1 MKRIVVVA
9 LILWLVL
16 PRLASA
22 QQSSTCAQQ
31 LRLARS
37 IYENGRLHELKDR
50 LSDCLA
56 GTQFTTQERV
66 DAYKLMTLAYIYL
79 EEPAEAD
86 KMMLNILRTDP
97 EFEPNDNIDPA
108 EFVALYK
115 TFRTE
120 PVYRLG
126 VKGGANATQPN
137 AHQYVPLNEGS
148 ESYSY
153 SFGFQAGIAGEFGVF
168 NNKVTI
174 APELNF
180 QVKSFKAKNEF
191 FEQDQKTDGT
201 ISLSWI
207 SLPISVQYPL
217 PIRYKSAKPKWVPY
231 VAAGASVDY
240 LVKTVTNLQTTIRY
254 QSSVET
260 STDDKSQYKNFNIAP
275 ILSAGVKGRVKK
287 AEVVAE
293 LRYNFGVSTIFNKE
307 MLYNSQ
313 AEVFGNKFVHGPF
326 SINTLSLSFGYLMN
340 KYIPKKKNTH

>member
-37 IYENGRLHELKDR
+37 IYENGRLHELPGR
-50 LSDCLA
+50 LDDCLK

-66 DAYKLMTLAYIYL
+66 DAYKLLTLAYIYL
-79 EEPAEAD
+79 EEPEEAD
-86 KMMLNILRTDP
+86 KMMLKILETDP
-97 EFEPNDNIDPA
+97 EFSYNDNIDPA

-137 AHQYVPLNEGS
+137 AHLYSPLNEGT
-148 ESYSY
+148 EKYSY
-153 SFGFQAGIAGEFGVF
+153 SFGFQAGVAAEIGIFG
-168 NNKVTI
+168 NKLTI
-174 APELNF
+174 APELNY
-180 QVKSFKAKNEF
+180 QVKAFKIENEF
-191 FEQDQKTDGT
+191 FENQHTTGDVT
-201 ISLSWI
+201 LSWI
-207 SLPISVQYPL
+207 SLPVSIQYPL
-217 PIRYKSAKPKWVPY
+217 PIKQKSDKPKWVPY
-231 VAAGASVDY
+231 VGAGASVDL
-240 LVKTVTNLQTTIRY
+240 LVKTVTAIETTIQF
-254 QSSVET
+254 QSPVET
-260 STDDKSQYKNFNIAP
+260 STTDKSQYKNFNIAP
-275 ILSAGVKGRVKK
+275 IVSAGVKGRVKK
-287 AEVVAE
+287 AEVIAE
-293 LRYNFGVSTIFNKE
+293 IRYNFGISTIFNKE

-313 AEVFGNKFVHGPF
+313 SEVFGNKFVHGPF

-340 KYIPKKKNTH
+340 KYIPKKKTSH